1 MRRLTTTLTAILMV
15 MLCCSFASAQRFT
28 ISGRIVDDQAKQIPY
43 ATVVLLEEGDQ
54 ASGGVTDS
62 EGNFSLVATA
72 GSYQLHVSYI
82 GYKSISKEIS
92 IEGDLALGAIL
103 LEEDSANI
111 DEVVVTAQL
120 IRREADRFVVDVAN
134 SPIAMG
140 KDGEELLKSAPG
152 VWIQDDKISINGSSG
167 AKIYLNDREVK
178 MEDEQLIAY
187 LRSLRAEE
195 IQRI

>member
-54 ASGGVTDS
+54 VSGGVTDS
-62 EGNFSLVATA
+62 EGKFSLLATA

-92 IEGDLALGAIL
+92 IEGDLAW
-103 LEEDSANI
+103 
-111 DEVVVTAQL
+111 VT
-120 IRREADRFVVDVAN
+120 
-134 SPIAMG
+134 
-140 KDGEELLKSAPG
+140 
-152 VWIQDDKISINGSSG
+152 
-167 AKIYLNDREVK
+167 Y
-178 MEDEQLIAY
+178 
-187 LRSLRAEE
+187 SLR
-195 IQRI
+195 RIAQTSTRWWLQHSSYVARPTASW